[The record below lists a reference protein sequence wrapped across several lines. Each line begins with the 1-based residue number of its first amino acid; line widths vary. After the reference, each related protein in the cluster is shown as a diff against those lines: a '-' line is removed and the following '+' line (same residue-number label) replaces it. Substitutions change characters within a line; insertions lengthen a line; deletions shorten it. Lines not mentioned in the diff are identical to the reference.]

1 MPGLGGQKGAT
12 LPGIIRRNAN
22 TVIVSGAVA
31 AVTAA
36 VLAGAPAL
44 AGSSTTAAPT
54 GPVVITGSKG
64 LAIIS
69 GAATVATLTVPAGRW
84 AIFAKADAS
93 TAGGGPVQLH
103 CTLSAGTRVDHTDPE
118 LEAGGTAAFDENIAL
133 NVAHRF
139 SRRGNVSLA
148 CNSSGITVDVR
159 SIKITAI
166 KARRL
171 TNVRMH

>member
-93 TAGGGPVQLH
+93 TAGG
-103 CTLSAGTRVDHTDPE
+103 
-118 LEAGGTAAFDENIAL
+118 TAAFDENIAL